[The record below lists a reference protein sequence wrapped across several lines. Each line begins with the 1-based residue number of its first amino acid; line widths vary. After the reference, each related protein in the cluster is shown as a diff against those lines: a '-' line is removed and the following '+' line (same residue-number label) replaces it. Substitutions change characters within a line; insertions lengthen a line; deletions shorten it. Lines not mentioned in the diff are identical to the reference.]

1 MYELAL
7 TLAIILGHPHVDRSI
22 IRAAAAAVEEDPTPI
37 GGSPADE
44 LAIVL
49 VWASKESGMQQFPK
63 AMSKDAK
70 HGVSHGL
77 LQQRLVLPVR
87 EQFSVW
93 LSNLHLAR
101 KMCGSDEGGLRM
113 ISSGHCDRAYGL
125 VRDRLEEA
133 WVALELAAP

>member
-1 MYELAL
+1 MYDLAL
-7 TLAIILGHPHVDRSI
+7 TLALIIGHPHVDRSV
-22 IRAAAAAVEEDPTPI
+22 IRAAASAVEEDPAPI

-49 VWASKESGMQQFPK
+49 VWASEESGMQQFPK
-63 AMSKDAK
+63 ASSQDAK
-70 HGVSHGL
+70 EGASHGL

-87 EQFSVW
+87 EQFRVW

-101 KMCGSDEGGLRM
+101 KLCGSDESALRM

-133 WVALELAAP
+133 DLALAFAMP